1 MTPWFKTSAFV
12 TAFILVVSL
21 LVPGIAQADT
31 GSEPVQVAAAD
42 AKKKKRDPGK
52 RLYGPR
58 GGLGCIACH
67 GRNGARAIK
76 DYPNVAGQ
84 DAKYIESQIKDIM
97 GGKRVAS
104 VDPADGKPR
113 TSGMMGA
120 LLTPDGKPRMTKE
133 QIKQVAKWLSK
144 LEPAVVKHK
153 EPLDPASVEAGK
165 TLFKKYKC
173 KNCHGKEGKK
183 PLRGYPVIAGQKTAY
198 LINQINDFR
207 SKTRT
212 NGKSKTMF
220 AFVRKIKDDEVKQIA
235 DYLSQVKR

>member
-1 MTPWFKTSAFV
+1 MTPRFKTSAFATALV
-12 TAFILVVSL
+12 VALAFI
-21 LVPGIAQADT
+21 VPGIAQADT
-31 GSEPVQVAAAD
+31 ASETVQVAAAD

-67 GRNGARAIK
+67 GRNGAKAIK

-84 DAKYIESQIKDIM
+84 GAKYIENQIKDIM
-97 GGKRVAS
+97 NGKRVAS

-113 TSGMMGA
+113 TAGMMGA
-120 LLTPDGKPRMTKE
+120 LVTPEGKPRMTKE

-144 LEPAVVKHK
+144 LKPAVVKHK
-153 EPLDPASVEAGK
+153 EPLDPANVEAGK
-165 TLFKKYKC
+165 KLFKKFKC

-183 PLRGYPVIAGQKTAY
+183 PLKGYPVVAGQKVSY
-198 LINQINDFR
+198 LVNQINDFR
-207 SKTRT
+207 TKTRK

-220 AFVRKIKDDEVKQIA
+220 TFVKKIKDEQVQQIA
-235 DYLSQVKR
+235 EYLSQVKR